1 MDEADPLR
9 ELLDIKIASGG
20 LSALLLVP
28 DPAQS
33 AMDVARAVEV
43 MPHLLKLLLAIIGR
57 HQEFGARAGENGALT
72 DEESPDW
79 SEAYRKVMTFVVWL
93 LSDEQFRERMLKGD
107 PGEPPYVRFMRFVGS
122 PEETGISDSVK
133 LERLLLFSLF
143 MGLGMSKL
151 MALDDDKLRAISP
164 IRFDLALFEH
174 ISLLTSLASANK
186 HLAYSGA
193 AVDIANCLSS
203 AAAHYGRAGERR
215 EQVQM
220 QATARSVLHLPEF
233 PLLADRAPHL
243 LKKYGLKTVEERFEQ
258 QLSLALQSLGFRTVP
273 TTRGSRRGD
282 NICITGGDSP
292 VAILVEAK
300 TSKHLYNLPAKDE
313 RALWDYAQKL
323 KNPSPIIFPL
333 RLILIIGP
341 NPDAKLAKRLNH
353 LETAARVPVRY
364 CSAVALAAFLRLP
377 PTGVTAE
384 DLFEAFLVD
393 DRIISMDHLVSIS
406 SKSQERLIAFRN
418 WIGTTLG

>member
-1 MDEADPLR
+1 MIDLARGVVRIVPEPLPPVRRGQVAGPAGWCLHQVTPGGTDPDQFPGVPGVAGQPVRVPRRNLEPGARPEDSEHGR
-9 ELLDIKIASGG
+9 EPVTFRLFAVDLAEHRAVRVGE
-20 LSALLLVP
+20 LTC
-28 DPAQS
+28 DPA
-33 AMDVARAVEV
+33 A
-43 MPHLLKLLLAIIGR
+43 KL
-57 HQEFGARAGENGALT
+57 
-72 DEESPDW
+72 
-79 SEAYRKVMTFVVWL
+79 
-93 LSDEQFRERMLKGD
+93 GD
-107 PGEPPYVRFMRFVGS
+107 
-122 PEETGISDSVK
+122 IN
-133 LERLLLFSLF
+133 
-143 MGLGMSKL
+143 
-151 MALDDDKLRAISP
+151 A
-164 IRFDLALFEH
+164 
-174 ISLLTSLASANK
+174 
-186 HLAYSGA
+186 
-193 AVDIANCLSS
+193 
-203 AAAHYGRAGERR
+203 
-215 EQVQM
+215 
-220 QATARSVLHLPEF
+220 
-233 PLLADRAPHL
+233 
-243 LKKYGLKTVEERFEQ
+243 
-258 QLSLALQSLGFRTVP
+258 
-273 TTRGSRRGD
+273 
-282 NICITGGDSP
+282 GDSP
-292 VAILVEAK
+292 LARNSLVEAK